1 MELKDLNL
9 NEWEEIEYPEYMDIW
24 HSIKERLC
32 INLNGTLTYFKK
44 KESSGEFLQ
53 RIGTNG
59 DLWAKEFIK
68 IFQEKRLKL
77 DVDLMRGWFCNA
89 IEAGRNAK

>member
-9 NEWEEIEYPEYMDIW
+9 DEWEKCELKEWLILNIY
-24 HSIKERLC
+24 ERLSV
-32 INLNGTLTYFKK
+32 NLDGCVTYFKK
-44 KESSGEFLQ
+44 KESSGEFLR
-53 RIGTNG
+53 RIGTDG
-59 DLWAKEFIK
+59 DLWAKEFLK
-68 IFQEKRLKL
+68 IINKKELQI